1 MYHPRLK
8 GNHYEMGRHYGE
20 LLYKAGE
27 TLSEVIRLTEDQMAF
42 SMRCLPFYEKHLPDI
57 MEEVHGLA
65 DGLKQKYEDVAGW
78 LASLYCFESDHGC
91 SVFAVKDDDH
101 VYFAR
106 NMDMFPEFKKTS
118 ESVLYMPQG
127 KNAFLAHSTAM
138 ISVEDGVNEHGLAV
152 ALTFLLPKT
161 IKPGINGGFLVRYLL
176 EECKTADEA
185 VSLLRT
191 LPISSSH
198 NIVIAD
204 RSGELFVAECTPE
217 RVIVRKCERYAVAT
231 NHFVSNEMEKYNND
245 DPNWYHTEDRFQT
258 LTTFLDST
266 KMDFAKVKELI
277 SGRYGFVCQYDKKL
291 HFDTIWSVVY
301 DLSSLYNEICEGNP
315 SKGKYKFDN
324 RLEWGL
330 KKKYGTSK

>member
-27 TLSEVIRLTEDQMAF
+27 TLSEVIRITEDQRAF
-42 SMRCLPFYEKHLPDI
+42 SMCCLPIYEKHLPDI
-57 MEEVHGLA
+57 MEEVRGLA

-91 SVFAVKDDDH
+91 SVFAVKGDDH

-191 LPISSSH
+191 LPISSFH

-245 DPNWYHTEDRFQT
+245 DPNWYHTEERFQT

-277 SGRYGFVCQYDKKL
+277 SGRYGFVCQYEKKL

-301 DLSSLYNEICEGNP
+301 DLNSLYNEICEGNP

>member
-27 TLSEVIRLTEDQMAF
+27 TLSEVIRITEDQRAF
-42 SMRCLPFYEKHLPDI
+42 SARCLPIYEKHLPDI
-57 MEEVHGLA
+57 MEEVRGLA

-231 NHFVSNEMEKYNND
+231 NHFVSSEMEKYNND